1 MSRWFLTVSADEP
14 NRVKTHWLE
23 DNDLEDY
30 GIKGQVGEEYHIL
43 DDKSDAKSCIVGE
56 IRGKAAELLNSFL
69 GMLDMLEGGDVASQ
83 DLRYNII
90 NELVQDVVRAA
101 RQAKI

>member
-1 MSRWFLTVSADEP
+1 
-14 NRVKTHWLE
+14 
-23 DNDLEDY
+23 
-30 GIKGQVGEEYHIL
+30 
-43 DDKSDAKSCIVGE
+43 
-56 IRGKAAELLNSFL
+56 
-69 GMLDMLEGGDVASQ
+69 MLDMLEGGDVASQ